1 MRRAG
6 PTAAIRPSVIV
17 RCSHG
22 AEHRLES
29 ATLAAGIES
38 RNPATS
44 GRAVVRVQCSLR
56 LSWGSLQCPPRH
68 GASAVFATIVVGKLA
83 MSAAP
88 RCECSVRY
96 DCRRQPCNVRT
107 PRRECSVPHDYR
119 RQPCNVR
126 TPRRECSVPHD
137 YRRQPCN
144 VRTPRRECSVPHDRR
159 GRRAIRCQPA
169 RAPVSPARSRCF
181 PRPRGSD
188 H

>member
-1 MRRAG
+1 
-6 PTAAIRPSVIV
+6 
-17 RCSHG
+17 CSHG

-96 DCRRQPCNVRT
+96 DCRRQPGMPSGAAGALQGSLRLSWGRLQCPQGHGASAVFATIVVGNLAT
-107 PRRECSVPHDYR
+107 SAH
-119 RQPCNVR
+119 
-126 TPRRECSVPHD
+126 
-137 YRRQPCN
+137 
-144 VRTPRRECSVPHDRR
+144 R
-159 GRRAIRCQPA
+159 GASA
-169 RAPVSPARSRCF
+169 VF
-181 PRPRGSD
+181 PTIIVGNLAMSAHRGASAVFLTIIV
-188 H
+188 